1 MIVAFKD
8 QSGLAEGFVSWAK
21 EEFTQ
26 TNKPIVTEIVA
37 AKRNLRIMLL
47 PFERRLKL
55 FEEMLQRLKRS
66 SLPIEAELAGTSRSR
81 HYYSSAYSMI
91 QCLNSS

>member
-8 QSGLAEGFVSWAK
+8 HSGLPEGLVSWAK

-37 AKRNLRIMLL
+37 AKRNLRIMFL

-55 FEEMLQRLKRS
+55 FGEILQSLKRS
-66 SLPIEAELAGTSRSR
+66 SLPIEAELAGTGRSR
-81 HYYSSAYSMI
+81 HYYSSI
-91 QCLNSS
+91 HL